1 MTQTITPFI
10 WLDHPLPDALDF
22 YASVFPDAEVVD
34 RLMSDDDGRLFV
46 ATMRLRGIEFT
57 LMDAPDGPALTGA
70 VSFSID
76 CADQAEVDRY
86 WDALLA
92 GGGEP
97 QQCGWLSD
105 RFGVN
110 WQVVPHRLLELQ
122 ADPDPG
128 RRTRAVAEMLTQIK
142 LDIAAIEAAA
152 DGR

>member
-1 MTQTITPFI
+1 MTQKITPFI
-10 WLDHPLPDALDF
+10 WLDHPLSDVLDF

-34 RLMSDDDGRLFV
+34 RMMSDDDGRLFIV
-46 ATMRLRGIEFT
+46 TFRASGLEFT
-57 LMDAPDGPALTGA
+57 VMDSPGGPPLTGA
-70 VSFSID
+70 ISFAID
-76 CADQAEVDRY
+76 CVDQAEVDRV

-97 QQCGWLSD
+97 QQCGWLAD

-128 RRTRAVAEMLTQIK
+128 RRKRAIDEMLTQVK
-142 LDIAAIEAAA
+142 LDIAAIERAA
-152 DGR
+152 DAI